1 MLTYLFYILLI
12 IICTVII
19 KLTLLTGRSAM
30 EGMIRKRVACSECFH
45 YSIHTT
51 SSGNLPANI
60 CPNCNAPLSVYLD
73 RLDRDTLKCLTTA
86 LERNTI
92 QRIHLDR
99 IEHRQLITYFLS
111 LCRYYRVLAG
121 TKQVYIELKRPL
133 IKESTNAPN
142 K

>member
-30 EGMIRKRVACSECFH
+30 EGMIRKRVACDQCFH
-45 YSIHTT
+45 YSIHNS
-51 SSGNLPANI
+51 SSGNLPANV
-60 CPNCNAPLSVYLD
+60 CPSCNAHLNPHLTQ
-73 RLDRDTLKCLTTA
+73 LDRDTIKCLTTA
-86 LERNTI
+86 LERNTV
-92 QRIHLDR
+92 QRIHLNR
-99 IEHRQLITYFLS
+99 IDHPQLITYFLS

-121 TKQVYIELKRPL
+121 TTQVYIELKRPMF
-133 IKESTNAPN
+133 KEPPHVPS